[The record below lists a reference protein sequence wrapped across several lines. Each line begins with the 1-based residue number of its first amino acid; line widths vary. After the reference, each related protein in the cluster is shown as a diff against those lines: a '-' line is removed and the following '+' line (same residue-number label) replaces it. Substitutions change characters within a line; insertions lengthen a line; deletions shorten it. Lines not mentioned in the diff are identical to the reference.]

1 MLAHRLLIRFSSVVL
16 LRRQTVI
23 RNTLIAFYILAVL
36 AFSAVARAGVF
47 QNNAQDFGP
56 AEVDLQNYNYKT
68 HVGEVVA
75 LADGTLVLALEDQQN
90 FFVLKS
96 QVDLTPFV
104 GSKVMMSGIE
114 LEHQLAPN
122 IGYEIVDPLPGFD
135 SESKSVIFFVFGIKE
150 ITQ

>member
-1 MLAHRLLIRFSSVVL
+1 M
-16 LRRQTVI
+16 I
-23 RNTLIAFYILAVL
+23 RNALIAVYIIAVL
-36 AFSAVARAGVF
+36 AISAVARAGVLP
-47 QNNAQDFGP
+47 NNAQDYET
-56 AEVDLQNYNYKT
+56 ANSDLQNYNYKT

-75 LADGTLVLALEDQQN
+75 LADGSLVLAMDDQQT

-96 QVDLTPFV
+96 QMDLTPFV

-114 LEHQLAPN
+114 LEHHLAPN
-122 IGYEIVDPLPGFD
+122 IGYGAVDPLPGFD

>member
-1 MLAHRLLIRFSSVVL
+1 M
-16 LRRQTVI
+16 I
-23 RNTLIAFYILAVL
+23 RNALIAVYIIAVL
-36 AFSAVARAGVF
+36 AISAVARAGVLP
-47 QNNAQDFGP
+47 NNAQDYET
-56 AEVDLQNYNYKT
+56 ANTDLQNYNYKT

-75 LADGTLVLALEDQQN
+75 LADGSLVLAMDDQQT

-96 QVDLTPFV
+96 QMDLTPFV

-114 LEHQLAPN
+114 LEHHLAPN
-122 IGYEIVDPLPGFD
+122 IGYEVVDPLPGFD

>member
-1 MLAHRLLIRFSSVVL
+1 M
-16 LRRQTVI
+16 I
-23 RNTLIAFYILAVL
+23 RNALIAVYIIAVL
-36 AFSAVARAGVF
+36 AISAVARAGVVS
-47 QNNAQDFGP
+47 NS
-56 AEVDLQNYNYKT
+56 DLQNYNYKT

-75 LADGTLVLALEDQQN
+75 LADGSLVLAMDDQQT

-96 QVDLTPFV
+96 QMDLTPFV

-114 LEHQLAPN
+114 LEHHLAPN
-122 IGYEIVDPLPGFD
+122 IGYEVVDPLPGFD